1 MNTHGTLFRV
11 TTWGE
16 SHGKAVGA
24 VIDGCPANLPL
35 DDGEICDHLRR
46 NDRPIPEIATSRVEP
61 NEAQILS
68 GTWRGRTLGTPIC
81 IAVANADA
89 ESSDYAPLEGLF
101 RPGHGDFSYYAKY
114 GTQSVPG
121 GGRASGRQCIA
132 RLAAGYVAEKL
143 MRAVLPAVTISA
155 RITGLAGVA
164 VEDEGTLRRA
174 VEAAAGQRDLGD
186 STGGIVEVVAE
197 GLPAGLGEPVFG
209 RLDSAL
215 ASALMSIGTV
225 KSVEIGAGAAC
236 AASAGSRFNDAF
248 CLGTQG
254 LGFSSNRAGG
264 ILAGIGTGAPIVA
277 RLAVKPAPSIVAA
290 QVGATVGGELRE
302 ISVRGRHD
310 ANVTPRVAP
319 IAAAMT
325 ALVLVDMLM
334 IAGRIPRERLP

>member
-35 DDGEICDHLRR
+35 DEGEIRDHLRR
-46 NDRPIPEIATSRVEP
+46 DDRPIPEIATARAEP
-61 NEAQILS
+61 NEARILS

-81 IAVANADA
+81 IAVPNADA
-89 ESSDYAPLEGLF
+89 ESSDYAPLEGVF
-101 RPGHGDFSYYAKY
+101 RPGHGDFACHAKY
-114 GTQSVPG
+114 GTDPIPG
-121 GGRASGRQCIA
+121 GGRASGRECIA
-132 RLAAGYVAEKL
+132 RLAAGCVAEKL
-143 MRAVLPAVTISA
+143 MRAVLPAVTIRA
-155 RITGLAGVA
+155 RITELAGMR
-164 VEDEGTLRRA
+164 VEDDRGLLRA
-174 VEAAAGQRDLGD
+174 VAEAARQRDLGD

-209 RLDSAL
+209 ALDAAL
-215 ASALMSIGTV
+215 ASALMSIGAV

-236 AASAGSRFNDAF
+236 AASVGSRFNDGF
-248 CLGTQG
+248 CLTAGG

-264 ILAGIGTGAPIVA
+264 ILAGIATGAPIVA
-277 RLAVKPAPSIVAA
+277 RIAVKPTPSIAAA

-302 ISVRGRHD
+302 IRVRGRHD

-319 IAAAMT
+319 IARAMT

-334 IAGRIPRERLP
+334 IAGRIPRARLA